1 MERWVRRKSILGG
14 LAFVIAGGL
23 AGGILGGRTASV
35 SERTG
40 EQLATYTNLLSLV
53 QSRAAEPVEP
63 RVAIEGSIRGM
74 LRTMDPHSN
83 YLDPEDY
90 KHMLEE
96 QQGSFSGL
104 GIVISKPSNDKPLTV
119 ISPLEGTPAWNAGI
133 RAGDIIS
140 QIEGVDTLDMTI
152 DEALKRLKGPK
163 GTKVTITVTRPG
175 DAEVLHFTIT
185 RDDIPTNSIRQAFMV
200 RPGTGYVKIENFTR
214 TTDHELDERIR
225 ALQKQGMTRLILDL
239 RRNPGGLLEQ
249 AVRVA
254 DRFLKKDQMIV
265 YTHGRISGADQEY
278 RATGAGDH
286 LDLPLVMLVDKYS
299 ASASEIVAG
308 AIQDHDRG
316 LIVGETTWGKGL
328 VQTVYPLSQDAA
340 LALTTARYYTPS
352 GRLIQRDYNSLEDYL
367 SHDEKDEDLIKVSK
381 EVRRTDGGRT
391 VYGGGGIHP
400 DVVVIDPTPP
410 VVDLLERAQMFFH
423 FAVEYNAKHKGL
435 PRSFEV
441 TPVVLQE
448 FQEFVRARQDFQDF
462 LKARGVKWAAAD
474 IDANAD
480 RIKGEIKESI
490 VSALWGLEEAY
501 KVHAEIDR
509 QLQKALDLFPR
520 AQELA
525 ALPGAGPQTER

>member
-1 MERWVRRKSILGG
+1 MESWVRRKSILGG

-53 QSRAAEPVEP
+53 QSRSADPVEP

-83 YLDPEDY
+83 YLDPDDY

-96 QQGSFSGL
+96 QSGSFSGL

-119 ISPLEGTPAWNAGI
+119 ISPLEGTPAWNVGI
-133 RAGDIIS
+133 RAGDVIS

-152 DEALKRLKGPK
+152 DDALKRLKGPK
-163 GTKVTITVTRPG
+163 GTKVSITVTRPG

-185 RDDIPTNSIRQAFMV
+185 RDDIPTNSIRQALLI
-200 RPGTGYVKIENFTR
+200 RPGVGYIKIENFTR
-214 TTDHELDERIR
+214 TTDRELDERIR
-225 ALQKQGMTRLILDL
+225 TLEKQGMTRLILDL

-278 RATGAGDH
+278 RASGTGER
-286 LDLPLVMLVDKYS
+286 LDQPLVVLVDKFS

-367 SHDEKDEDLIKVSK
+367 SHDESDEELIHLSKDI
-381 EVRRTDGGRT
+381 RRTDAGRT

-400 DVVVIDPTPP
+400 DVVVADPTPP
-410 VVDLLERAQMFFH
+410 FVDQLERVRVFFD
-423 FAVEYNAKHKGL
+423 FAVDYNARHKGVQKT
-435 PRSFEV
+435 FEV
-441 TPVVLQE
+441 TPAVLQE
-448 FQEFVRARQDFQDF
+448 FQDF
-462 LKARGVKWAAAD
+462 LTARKLKWAPSD
-474 IDANAD
+474 IEACGD
-480 RIKGEIKESI
+480 RLKGEIKEAI
-490 VSALWGLEEAY
+490 ISALWGLEEAY
-501 KVHAEIDR
+501 KAHAEIDR
-509 QLQKALDLFPR
+509 QLQKALDLFPQ
-520 AQELA
+520 AQNLA
-525 ALPGAGPQTER
+525 ALAGEKAAPAR

>member
-1 MERWVRRKSILGG
+1 MESGVRKKTIIGG

-23 AGGILGGRTASV
+23 VGGLLGGRTTTV

-40 EQLATYTNLLSLV
+40 EQLATYTHLLGLV
-53 QSRAAEPVEP
+53 QARAAEPVEP

-83 YLDPEDY
+83 YLDPDDY
-90 KHMLEE
+90 RHMLEE
-96 QQGSFSGL
+96 QSGSFSGL
-104 GIVISKPSNDKPLTV
+104 GLVISKPSHDKPLTV
-119 ISPLEGTPAWNAGI
+119 IAPLEGTPAWKVGI
-133 RAGDIIS
+133 RAGDVIS

-152 DEALKRLKGPK
+152 DDALRRLKGPK

-175 DAEVLHFTIT
+175 DSEVLHFTIT
-185 RDDIPTNSIRQAFMV
+185 RDDIPTYSIRQAFLV
-200 RPGTGYVKIENFTR
+200 RPGVGYIKIENFTR
-214 TTDHELDERIR
+214 TTDRELDERIR
-225 ALQKQGMTRLILDL
+225 TLQKQGMTRLIVDL

-278 RATGAGDH
+278 RASGAAER
-286 LDLPLVMLVDKYS
+286 LELPLVVLVDKFS

-367 SHDEKDEDLIKVSK
+367 SHDESDEQLLNLSKDI
-381 EVRRTDGGRT
+381 RRTDGGRT

-400 DVVVIDPTPP
+400 DVVVPDPTPP
-410 VVDLLERAQMFFH
+410 FVDQLERARVFFD
-423 FAVEYNAKHKGL
+423 FAVEYNAKHKGVQ
-435 PRSFEV
+435 RTFEV
-441 TPVVLQE
+441 TPAVLQE
-448 FQEFVRARQDFQDF
+448 FQDF
-462 LKARGVKWAAAD
+462 LTTRKLKWAPAD
-474 IDANAD
+474 IEQFED
-480 RIKGEIKESI
+480 RLRGEIKEA
-490 VSALWGLEEAY
+490 VVAGLFGLEEAY
-501 KVHAEIDR
+501 KVHTEIDR
-509 QLQKALDLFPR
+509 QLQKALDLFPQ
-520 AQELA
+520 AQNLA
-525 ALPGAGPQTER
+525 SLPEQKTPVSR